1 MNQINKKLKPKIIL
15 ILSILLFFI
24 IYYLFFSKIREGV
37 SINEAIDSVKDV
49 KKDIQN
55 IPNEIKGVEQRLTNI
70 LTDKLKSIF
79 VDLGN
84 MFKNGIID
92 PMLSLFNGI
101 GNIFVQLFDIFKQ
114 IGSKIGSLPSCISTY
129 MMKQSIDTMYL
140 IYNKIVPDFFKNINS
155 TIYNYTFKYIFDFIG
170 YITGYSDSVDKCY
183 NFNISTNVDK
193 MSDSLK
199 DINSSFKKDF
209 GKLDFSKIKI

>member
-15 ILSILLFFI
+15 ILSIPLFFI
-24 IYYLFFSKIREGV
+24 IYYLFFSKIKEGY
-37 SINEAIDSVKDV
+37 SIDQAIDSVNDV
-49 KKDIQN
+49 KNDIKN
-55 IPNEIKGVEQRLTNI
+55 IPNEIKGVEQRLTEF
-70 LTDKLKSIF
+70 LTKKLTSIF

-155 TIYNYTFKYIFDFIG
+155 TVYDYTLKYIFEFIG